1 MTIRLTLFICIYIFT
16 MVIGLEK
23 IAEKNQIT
31 ALFIVIMSVSFAIYL
46 IFKILQEMVSIK
58 GEIQDSVKRKKNKYS
73 KYIIKGKKQ

>member
-1 MTIRLTLFICIYIFT
+1 
-16 MVIGLEK
+16 MVIDLEK

-58 GEIQDSVKRKKNKYS
+58 GKIQDSVKRKKRIN
-73 KYIIKGKKQ
+73 I